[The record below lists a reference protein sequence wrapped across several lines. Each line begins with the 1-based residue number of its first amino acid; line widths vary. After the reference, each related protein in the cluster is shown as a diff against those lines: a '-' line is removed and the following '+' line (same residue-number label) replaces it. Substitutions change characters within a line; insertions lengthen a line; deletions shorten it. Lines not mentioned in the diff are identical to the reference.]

1 MNPKDMTNSDLLVEL
16 VNRTKGYGFLND
28 PKPVISELLRRLG
41 EADALR
47 NNESQILAER
57 DGAVFIASNIA
68 AKADAL
74 RKENEGLRKDKA
86 RLDLIESLGGHLLA
100 VSCDIVIDCLAS
112 RAREKIDELLRSNEK
127 SILINEQAS

>member
-1 MNPKDMTNSDLLVEL
+1 VNPKDMTNKESLRKISQIGFGLGNNKKTNSELLDEFSSV
-16 VNRTKGYGFLND
+16 YD
-28 PKPVISELLRRLG
+28 ELLRRLD
-41 EADALR
+41 E
-47 NNESQILAER
+47 
-57 DGAVFIASNIA
+57 
-68 AKADAL
+68 ADAL

>member
-1 MNPKDMTNSDLLVEL
+1 VNPKDMTKEELMTCLAEDWDRLGRTAFSDKFWDGGRLQQRVDDYKAEL
-16 VNRTKGYGFLND
+16 F
-28 PKPVISELLRRLG
+28 RRLV

-47 NNESQILAER
+47 K
-57 DGAVFIASNIA
+57 D
-68 AKADAL
+68 
-74 RKENEGLRKDKA
+74 NEGLRKDKA

-127 SILINEQAS
+127 LILINEQAS